1 VIDRDRGTLV
11 NTSVFANRRAL
22 VASIGLAGALAVALL
37 SLASAAQGGSRAGA
51 LYPRST
57 KLTDNKVAHWAVLMR
72 RTVVRAKPGLGSRVM
87 TTLPAGTTDG
97 TQNDV
102 LVLSRIDISPRSS
115 WYRVRLPIL
124 PNNSTGFVRK
134 RDLSPLFTVHT
145 HLYINRGATS
155 ATLKRD
161 GKVVFKTRVG
171 VGKSYWPTPR
181 GEFYVRDKLTNFN
194 NPFYGP
200 LAFGISARSAV
211 LTDWPGG
218 GYVGIHGTNEPQLIP
233 GHISHGCIRLRNAAI
248 LALGRLM
255 PVGTP
260 VTIR

>member
-1 VIDRDRGTLV
+1 V
-11 NTSVFANRRAL
+11 NRSFFANRRAL
-22 VASIGLAGALAVALL
+22 LASIALVGALTAALL

-57 KLTDNKVAHWAVLMR
+57 KLTDDKVAHWAVLMR
-72 RTVVRAKPGLGSRVM
+72 RTVVRAKPGLASRVV

-171 VGKSYWPTPR
+171 VGKSYWPTPS

-218 GYVGIHGTNEPQLIP
+218 GYVGVHGTNEPGLIP
-233 GHISHGCIRLRNAAI
+233 GRISHGCVRLKNPDI
-248 LALGRLM
+248 LRLSKLM

-260 VTIR
+260 VTIS

>member
-1 VIDRDRGTLV
+1 V
-11 NTSVFANRRAL
+11 NTAVFENRRAL
-22 VASIGLAGALAVALL
+22 LASLALVGALALALL
-37 SLASAAQGGSRAGA
+37 SLASAAQGGAEVAAGGKASA

-57 KLTDNKVAHWAVLMR
+57 KLTDDKIAHWAVLMR
-72 RTVVRAKPGLGSRVM
+72 RTVVRAKPGLASKVI
-87 TTLPAGTTDG
+87 TTLPTGTTDG

-102 LVLSRIDISPRSS
+102 LVLARIDLSPTSS
-115 WYRVRLPIL
+115 WYWVRLPIL

-134 RDLSPLFTVHT
+134 RDLSPLFTVNT
-145 HLYINRGATS
+145 HLYINRGALT
-155 ATLKRD
+155 ATLKRT
-161 GKVVFKTRVG
+161 GKVVFTTRVG

-181 GEFYVRDKLTNFN
+181 GEFYVRDKLTNFD

-218 GYVGIHGTNEPQLIP
+218 GYVGIHGTNQPQLIP
-233 GHISHGCIRLRNAAI
+233 GYISHGCIRMRNAAI
-248 LALGRLM
+248 LALARLM

-260 VTIR
+260 VSIR

>member
-1 VIDRDRGTLV
+1 V
-11 NTSVFANRRAL
+11 NTSFVENRRTL
-22 VASIGLAGALAVALL
+22 IASIALAGALAVAVL
-37 SLASAAQGGSRAGA
+37 SLASAAHGGANGAA

-57 KLTDNKVAHWAVLMR
+57 KLTDSKVAHWAVLMR
-72 RTVVRAKPGLGSRVM
+72 RTVVRAKPGLASKVIA
-87 TTLPAGTTDG
+87 TLPKGTTDE

-102 LVLSRIDISPRSS
+102 LVLSRIDLSPRSS
-115 WYRVRLPIL
+115 WYWVRLPIL
-124 PNNSTGFVRK
+124 PNNTTGFVRK
-134 RDLSPLFTVHT
+134 SDLSPLFTVHT
-145 HLYINRGATS
+145 HLYVNRGALT

-161 GKVVFKTRVG
+161 GKVIFKTRVG
-171 VGKSYWPTPR
+171 VGKSYWPTPA

-218 GYVGIHGTNEPQLIP
+218 GYVGIHGTNQPQLIP
-233 GHISHGCIRLRNAAI
+233 GRISHGCIRLRNAAI
-248 LALGRLM
+248 LALGKRM

>member
-1 VIDRDRGTLV
+1 M
-11 NTSVFANRRAL
+11 NTSVFEKRRML
-22 VASIGLAGALAVALL
+22 VASIALAGAFGVALL
-37 SLASAAQGGSRAGA
+37 SLASSAHGSANTAA
-51 LYPRST
+51 LYPRTT
-57 KLTDNKVAHWAVLMR
+57 KLTDEKIAHWAVLMR
-72 RTVVRAKPGLGSRVM
+72 PAIVRARPGLAERVI
-87 TTLPAGTTDG
+87 TKLPKGTTDG

-102 LVLSRIDISPRSS
+102 LVLSRTDISPSKS

-124 PNNSTGFVRK
+124 PNNSVGYVQK
-134 RDLSPLFTVHT
+134 RDLSPLFTVKT
-145 HLYINRGATS
+145 HLYIDRGRLT
-155 ATLKRD
+155 ATLKRS

-218 GYVGIHGTNEPQLIP
+218 GYVGIHGTNEPRIIP
-233 GHISHGCIRLRNAAI
+233 GRISHGCIRLRI
-248 LALGRLM
+248 PDDG
-255 PVGTP
+255 VWTI
-260 VTIR
+260 VTNRMTTVSG

>member
-1 VIDRDRGTLV
+1 V
-11 NTSVFANRRAL
+11 NTSFFANRRVPL
-22 VASIGLAGALAVALL
+22 ASIALAGALAVALL
-37 SLASAAQGGSRAGA
+37 SLASAAQGGSGAGA

-57 KLTDNKVAHWAVLMR
+57 KLTDDKVAHWAVLMR
-72 RTVVRAKPGLGSRVM
+72 RTVVRAKPGLASRVV

-218 GYVGIHGTNEPQLIP
+218 GYVGIHGTNEPHLIP

-260 VTIR
+260 VTIQ

>member
-1 VIDRDRGTLV
+1 V
-11 NTSVFANRRAL
+11 NTSFFANHRAL
-22 VASIGLAGALAVALL
+22 LASITLAGALAVALL

-57 KLTDNKVAHWAVLMR
+57 KLTDDKVAHWAVLMR
-72 RTVVRAKPGLGSRVM
+72 RTVVRAKPGLASRVM

-218 GYVGIHGTNEPQLIP
+218 GYVGIHGTNEPHLIP

>member
-1 VIDRDRGTLV
+1 M
-11 NTSVFANRRAL
+11 NTPAFENRRKTL
-22 VASIGLAGALAVALL
+22 ASIALAGALVLALL
-37 SLASAAQGGSRAGA
+37 SLASAAHGGARTAA

-57 KLTDNKVAHWAVLMR
+57 KLTDDKVAHWAVLMR
-72 RTVVRAKPGLGSRVM
+72 RTVVRAKPGLGARIV
-87 TTLPAGTTDG
+87 TTLPTGTTDG

-102 LVLSRIDISPRSS
+102 LVLSRIDISPRQS
-115 WYRVRLPIL
+115 WYLVRLPIL

-134 RDLSPLFTVHT
+134 SDLSPLFTVHT
-145 HLYINRGATS
+145 HLYINRGATT

-161 GKVVFKTRVG
+161 GKTIFKTRVG
-171 VGKSYWPTPR
+171 VGKTYWPTPR

-200 LAFGISARSAV
+200 VAFGISARSAV

-248 LALGRLM
+248 LGLARLM

>member
-1 VIDRDRGTLV
+1 
-11 NTSVFANRRAL
+11 
-22 VASIGLAGALAVALL
+22 
-37 SLASAAQGGSRAGA
+37 
-51 LYPRST
+51 
-57 KLTDNKVAHWAVLMR
+57 
-72 RTVVRAKPGLGSRVM
+72 M
-87 TTLPAGTTDG
+87 T
-97 TQNDV
+97 
-102 LVLSRIDISPRSS
+102 
-115 WYRVRLPIL
+115 
-124 PNNSTGFVRK
+124 
-134 RDLSPLFTVHT
+134 
-145 HLYINRGATS
+145 
-155 ATLKRD
+155 ATLKRS

-218 GYVGIHGTNEPQLIP
+218 GYVGIHGTNEPRIIP
-233 GHISHGCIRLRNAAI
+233 GRISHGCIRLRNPAI

-260 VTIR
+260 VSIR

>member
-1 VIDRDRGTLV
+1 MIDKDRGTSV
-11 NTSVFANRRAL
+11 NTSFFANRRAL
-22 VASIGLAGALAVALL
+22 LASITLAGALAVAVL

-57 KLTDNKVAHWAVLMR
+57 NLTDDKVAHWAVLMR
-72 RTVVRAKPGLGSRVM
+72 RTVVRAKPGLASRVM

>member
-1 VIDRDRGTLV
+1 V
-11 NTSVFANRRAL
+11 NTSFFANRRAL
-22 VASIGLAGALAVALL
+22 LASITLAGALTVALL

-57 KLTDNKVAHWAVLMR
+57 KLTDDKVAHWAVLMR
-72 RTVVRAKPGLGSRVM
+72 RTVVRAKPGLASRVM

-181 GEFYVRDKLTNFN
+181 GEFYVRDKLTNFH